1 MGYLWSSKEINIQ
14 VTDIQQLSSCVTFHD
29 EMTDITNH
37 AGNSSYILVLTILA
51 NWVAPW
57 KKHLRYYLN
66 GLLTTVS
73 IPMLTDLIVWSMAY
87 KNLILKCKISA

>member
-51 NWVAPW
+51 N
-57 KKHLRYYLN
+57 
-66 GLLTTVS
+66 
-73 IPMLTDLIVWSMAY
+73 
-87 KNLILKCKISA
+87 